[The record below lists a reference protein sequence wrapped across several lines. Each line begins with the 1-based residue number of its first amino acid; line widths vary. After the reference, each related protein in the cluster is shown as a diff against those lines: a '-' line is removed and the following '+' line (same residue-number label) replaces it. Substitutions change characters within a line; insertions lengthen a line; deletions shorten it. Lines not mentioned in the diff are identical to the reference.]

1 MYSVQDK
8 VEISKGKRSSS
19 SSEGEEKSGKRVCP
33 EVHVDLIAAF
43 ISASGGDISDFKLS
57 IATGYRTREKV
68 ASLVTE
74 KDKSDFRNICQDKSK
89 KLIVYFDGKLVHK
102 QKMDRVAMLV
112 RSQVQE
118 VDCVF

>member
-89 KLIVYFDGKLVHK
+89 KLIVYFDGKFVDELDPKKVHK
-102 QKMDRVAMLV
+102 QKMD
-112 RSQVQE
+112 
-118 VDCVF
+118 